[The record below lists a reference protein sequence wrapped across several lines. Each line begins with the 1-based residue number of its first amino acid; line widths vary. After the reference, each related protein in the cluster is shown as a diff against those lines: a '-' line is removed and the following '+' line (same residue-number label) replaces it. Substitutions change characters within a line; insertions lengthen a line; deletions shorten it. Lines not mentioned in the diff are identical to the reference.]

1 MLAKLCYSKTGK
13 LGRKEE
19 EGAAAMRAN
28 QSTTRSRGA
37 GAMVPEMRE
46 PGKDEQEA
54 RVILR
59 EARSAGALG

>member
-1 MLAKLCYSKTGK
+1 
-13 LGRKEE
+13 
-19 EGAAAMRAN
+19 
-28 QSTTRSRGA
+28 
-37 GAMVPEMRE
+37 MVPEMRE